1 LAALRLVESDSIK
14 YPQSNVCPMPNPLK
28 PLDYQEVMDIWR
40 KEKDLKSLAELRR
53 DFFPEVKTFVSR
65 LKDEAQAEAAK
76 DPYSTKTRSLNVQVA
91 NVTEK
96 VTQVFEIRME
106 KILRMAIRGA
116 SGGKVEN
123 TRMVE
128 EEKAYFEHVFTLTK
142 EIRAREIDPSKGSKE
157 LDFQTLK
164 IPEMEGSGQGGP
176 GTIRADAV
184 ETQASLA
191 PTESG
196 NKPIMV
202 EPSKPIAIDAV
213 AKAAPPSLTIS
224 PQPAPPMQG
233 KAEAKQEAK
242 DLLVLR
248 ILEDI
253 PPFAGPFGN
262 YRLRREDVAT
272 LPIGLARALI
282 KRGKAVEIAVART

>member
-1 LAALRLVESDSIK
+1 
-14 YPQSNVCPMPNPLK
+14 MPNPLK

-53 DFFPEVKTFVSR
+53 DFFPEVKIFVNR
-65 LKDEAQAEAAK
+65 LKEEAQVEAAK
-76 DPYSTKTRSLNVQVA
+76 DPYSTKTRSLNGQVA

-96 VTQVFEIRME
+96 VMQVFEIRME

-142 EIRAREIDPSKGSKE
+142 EIRAREIDLTKGQKE
-157 LDFQTLK
+157 LGFQPLTA
-164 IPEMEGSGQGGP
+164 PEAEGSSPIIPMSIAMKTEGP
-176 GTIRADAV
+176 CITVPAKEPDI
-184 ETQASLA
+184 
-191 PTESG
+191 
-196 NKPIMV
+196 KPVVV
-202 EPSKPIAIDAV
+202 EPSKPIAVEVVSKV
-213 AKAAPPSLTIS
+213 APAATSIPSKSVSPTIEEI
-224 PQPAPPMQG
+224 
-233 KAEAKQEAK
+233 EAKQEAK
-242 DLLVLR
+242 EILVLR

-253 PPFAGPFGN
+253 PPFAGPFGD

-272 LPIGLARALI
+272 LPMGIAKALI
-282 KRGKAVEIAVART
+282 KRGKAVEIAVARV

>member
-1 LAALRLVESDSIK
+1 
-14 YPQSNVCPMPNPLK
+14 MPNPLK
-28 PLDYQEVMDIWR
+28 PLDYPEVMDVWR
-40 KEKDLKSLAELRR
+40 KEKDLKSLAEMRR

-65 LKDEAQAEAAK
+65 LKEEAQAEAAK

-116 SGGKVEN
+116 SGGKVEI
-123 TRMVE
+123 TRMVD

-142 EIRAREIDPSKGSKE
+142 EIRAREIDPIKGQKE
-157 LDFQTLK
+157 LDLQPQVL
-164 IPEMEGSGQGGP
+164 PGADEGG
-176 GTIRADAV
+176 
-184 ETQASLA
+184 
-191 PTESG
+191 
-196 NKPIMV
+196 
-202 EPSKPIAIDAV
+202 
-213 AKAAPPSLTIS
+213 KAEEPSLTVAPKEPIEKAIVVEAARTPAIEVAVKPAAPS
-224 PQPAPPMQG
+224 LKTSQPVLPMPG
-233 KAEAKQEAK
+233 DAEAKPDAK

-272 LPIGLARALI
+272 LPSGLARALI
-282 KRGKAVEIAVART
+282 KRGKAIEIAVART

>member
-1 LAALRLVESDSIK
+1 
-14 YPQSNVCPMPNPLK
+14 MPNPLK
-28 PLDYQEVMDIWR
+28 PLDYPEVMDVWR
-40 KEKDLKSLAELRR
+40 KEKDLKSLAEMRR

-65 LKDEAQAEAAK
+65 LKEEAQAEAAK

-116 SGGKVEN
+116 SGGKVEI
-123 TRMVE
+123 TRMVD

-142 EIRAREIDPSKGSKE
+142 EIRAREIDPIKGQKE
-157 LDFQTLK
+157 LDVQPQKL
-164 IPEMEGSGQGGP
+164 PEGGEV
-176 GTIRADAV
+176 G
-184 ETQASLA
+184 
-191 PTESG
+191 
-196 NKPIMV
+196 
-202 EPSKPIAIDAV
+202 
-213 AKAAPPSLTIS
+213 KAEEPSLTVAPKEPIEKAIVVEAARTPAIEVAVKPAAPS
-224 PQPAPPMQG
+224 LKTSQPVLPMPG
-233 KAEAKQEAK
+233 DAEAKPDAK

-272 LPIGLARALI
+272 LPSGLARALI
-282 KRGKAVEIAVART
+282 KRGKAIEIAVART

>member
-1 LAALRLVESDSIK
+1 
-14 YPQSNVCPMPNPLK
+14 MPNPLK

-65 LKDEAQAEAAK
+65 LKEEAQVEAAK

-123 TRMVE
+123 ARMVE
-128 EEKAYFEHVFTLTK
+128 EEKTYFEQVFTLTK
-142 EIRAREIDPSKGSKE
+142 EIRAREIDPIKGQKE
-157 LDFQTLK
+157 LDFQPQKL
-164 IPEMEGSGQGGP
+164 PGADEGGKAEEP
-176 GTIRADAV
+176 
-184 ETQASLA
+184 SLIVA
-191 PTESG
+191 PKE
-196 NKPIMV
+196 PIEKVIVV
-202 EPSKPIAIDAV
+202 EPVRTPTIDV
-213 AKAAPPSLTIS
+213 PAKAASPSLTKT
-224 PQPAPPMQG
+224 PQPTSPMPG
-233 KAEAKQEAK
+233 DAEEKPEAK

-262 YRLRREDVAT
+262 YRLSREDVAT
-272 LPIGLARALI
+272 LPSGLARALI

>member
-1 LAALRLVESDSIK
+1 
-14 YPQSNVCPMPNPLK
+14 MPNPLK

-53 DFFPEVKTFVSR
+53 DFFPEVKIFVNR
-65 LKDEAQAEAAK
+65 LKEEAQVEATK
-76 DPYSTKTRSLNVQVA
+76 DPYSTKTRSLNGQVA

-96 VTQVFEIRME
+96 VMQVFEIRME

-142 EIRAREIDPSKGSKE
+142 EIRAREIDLSKGQKE
-157 LDFQTLK
+157 LAFQPLTV
-164 IPEMEGSGQGGP
+164 PETEVQNISAPMAARTDEPCITVPVKG
-176 GTIRADAV
+176 ADAKPIAAEPSRPIAV
-184 ETQASLA
+184 ET
-191 PTESG
+191 
-196 NKPIMV
+196 
-202 EPSKPIAIDAV
+202 AV
-213 AKAAPPSLTIS
+213 SAAPASPSIPHKSVSPTIEEI
-224 PQPAPPMQG
+224 
-233 KAEAKQEAK
+233 EAKQEAK

-253 PPFAGPFGN
+253 PPFAGPSGD

-272 LPIGLARALI
+272 LPTGIAKALI
-282 KRGKAVEIAVART
+282 KRGKAVEIAVARV

>member
-1 LAALRLVESDSIK
+1 
-14 YPQSNVCPMPNPLK
+14 MPNPLK

-53 DFFPEVKTFVSR
+53 DFFPEVKIFVSR
-65 LKDEAQAEAAK
+65 LKEEAQVEAAK
-76 DPYSTKTRSLNVQVA
+76 DPYSTKTRSLNGQVA

-128 EEKAYFEHVFTLTK
+128 EEKAYFEHVFMLTK
-142 EIRAREIDPSKGSKE
+142 EIRAREIDPSKGQKDLEFQPLTLPSEGGDQGNPKSVIAGTEEPCATVAPKE
-157 LDFQTLK
+157 QD
-164 IPEMEGSGQGGP
+164 I
-176 GTIRADAV
+176 
-184 ETQASLA
+184 
-191 PTESG
+191 
-196 NKPIMV
+196 
-202 EPSKPIAIDAV
+202 KPIAV
-213 AKAAPPSLTIS
+213 EPAKPTTKEVIAHAIPQTSTTPPKSIS
-224 PQPAPPMQG
+224 PTLEEV
-233 KAEAKQEAK
+233 EAKQEAK
-242 DLLVLR
+242 ELLVLR

-272 LPIGLARALI
+272 LPVGIARALI
-282 KRGKAVEIAVART
+282 KRGKAVEIVVART

>member
-1 LAALRLVESDSIK
+1 
-14 YPQSNVCPMPNPLK
+14 MPNPLK

-53 DFFPEVKTFVSR
+53 DFFPEVKTFVNR
-65 LKDEAQAEAAK
+65 LKEEAQAEAAK

-142 EIRAREIDPSKGSKE
+142 EIRAREIDPSRESKE
-157 LDFQTLK
+157 LDFQPLK
-164 IPEMEGSGQGGP
+164 ISEAEGSVQGGP
-176 GTIRADAV
+176 RTIRADAI
-184 ETQASLA
+184 ETRASLA
-191 PTESG
+191 PTEPN
-196 NKPIMV
+196 NKPVAV
-202 EPSKPIAIDAV
+202 EPAKPTAIDIVTKAV
-213 AKAAPPSLTIS
+213 PPSLAQP
-224 PQPAPPMQG
+224 PQPASPTQG
-233 KAEAKQEAK
+233 EAEAKQEAK
-242 DLLVLR
+242 DLLILR

-272 LPIGLARALI
+272 LPTGLARALI

>member
-1 LAALRLVESDSIK
+1 
-14 YPQSNVCPMPNPLK
+14 MPNPLK

-128 EEKAYFEHVFTLTK
+128 EEKVYFEHVFTLTR

-164 IPEMEGSGQGGP
+164 LPEVEGSAQGGP

-184 ETQASLA
+184 ETRASLA

-202 EPSKPIAIDAV
+202 EPSKPIAIDFV
-213 AKAAPPSLTIS
+213 AKAAPSSLTVP
-224 PQPAPPMQG
+224 PQPTSPTPGDMEV
-233 KAEAKQEAK
+233 KPEAK

-262 YRLRREDVAT
+262 YRLSREDVAT
-272 LPIGLARALI
+272 LPTGLARALI
-282 KRGKAVEIAVART
+282 KRGKAVEIAVARM

>member
-1 LAALRLVESDSIK
+1 
-14 YPQSNVCPMPNPLK
+14 MPNPLK

-53 DFFPEVKTFVSR
+53 DFFPEVKIFVSR
-65 LKDEAQAEAAK
+65 LKEEAQAEAAK

-91 NVTEK
+91 NVNEK

-123 TRMVE
+123 SRMVE

-142 EIRAREIDPSKGSKE
+142 EIRAREIDPIKGQKE
-157 LDFQTLK
+157 MEFQTLK
-164 IPEMEGSGQGGP
+164 VPEGGEGDQSVQGAISTKAEVILSSLP
-176 GTIRADAV
+176 TDSNNKPVLV
-184 ETQASLA
+184 EPPKPTATVPPAKATSPSSMASL
-191 PTESG
+191 
-196 NKPIMV
+196 
-202 EPSKPIAIDAV
+202 EPSPQMQEAIE
-213 AKAAPPSLTIS
+213 T
-224 PQPAPPMQG
+224 
-233 KAEAKQEAK
+233 KQEAK

-253 PPFAGPFGN
+253 PSFAGPFGN

-272 LPIGLARALI
+272 LPAGIARALI
-282 KRGKAVEIAVART
+282 KRGKAIEIAVART

>member
-1 LAALRLVESDSIK
+1 
-14 YPQSNVCPMPNPLK
+14 MPSPLK

-53 DFFPEVKTFVSR
+53 DFFPEVKMFVIR
-65 LKDEAQAEAAK
+65 LKEEAQAEAAK

-116 SGGKVEN
+116 SGGKIEN

-142 EIRAREIDPSKGSKE
+142 EIRAREIDPIKGQKE
-157 LDFQTLK
+157 LEFQALK
-164 IPEMEGSGQGGP
+164 VPEDAGSVQGDT
-176 GTIRADAV
+176 GTMPAKTIEARM
-184 ETQASLA
+184 SSI
-191 PTESG
+191 PTEP
-196 NKPIMV
+196 N
-202 EPSKPIAIDAV
+202 SKPISVEPARPMAIDTPP
-213 AKAAPPSLTIS
+213 KAIPSPSTVS
-224 PQPAPPMQG
+224 TQPAASIP
-233 KAEAKQEAK
+233 KATEAKQEAK

-253 PPFAGPFGN
+253 PSFAGPFGN

-272 LPIGLARALI
+272 LPAGIARALI
-282 KRGKAVEIAVART
+282 KRGKAIEIAVART

>member
-1 LAALRLVESDSIK
+1 
-14 YPQSNVCPMPNPLK
+14 MPNPLK

-53 DFFPEVKTFVSR
+53 DFFPEVKTFVNR
-65 LKDEAQAEAAK
+65 LKEEAQVEAAK

-96 VTQVFEIRME
+96 VMQVFEIRME

-157 LDFQTLK
+157 LDFKPLK
-164 IPEMEGSGQGGP
+164 IPEAEGSGQGGP
-176 GTIRADAV
+176 GTTRADPAEPRV
-184 ETQASLA
+184 NLT

-196 NKPIMV
+196 NKPITV
-202 EPSKPIAIDAV
+202 EPSKPVAIDFV
-213 AKAAPPSLTIS
+213 AKAAPSSLTVP
-224 PQPAPPMQG
+224 PQPASPTPG
-233 KAEAKQEAK
+233 DTEVKPEAK

-272 LPIGLARALI
+272 LPFGLARALI

>member
-1 LAALRLVESDSIK
+1 
-14 YPQSNVCPMPNPLK
+14 MPNPLK

-65 LKDEAQAEAAK
+65 LKEEAQAEAAK

-123 TRMVE
+123 TRMVD
-128 EEKAYFEHVFTLTK
+128 EEKAYFEHVFNLTK
-142 EIRAREIDPSKGSKE
+142 EIRAREIDPIKGQKE
-157 LDFQTLK
+157 LEFQALK
-164 IPEMEGSGQGGP
+164 VPEGAGGDQADQG
-176 GTIRADAV
+176 V
-184 ETQASLA
+184 AS
-191 PTESG
+191 
-196 NKPIMV
+196 
-202 EPSKPIAIDAV
+202 
-213 AKAAPPSLTIS
+213 AKAAELGSNPIPMESISKVALVESARQTVIDVPAKAMPPSSIVSQASS
-224 PQPAPPMQG
+224 PIPEVT
-233 KAEAKQEAK
+233 EAKQEAK

-253 PPFAGPFGN
+253 PSFAGPFGN

-272 LPIGLARALI
+272 LPAGIARALI
-282 KRGKAVEIAVART
+282 KRGKAIEIAVART